1 MEFDSLLLALQNGQV
16 DAVIA
21 GMTITDERKEAVD
34 FSEPY
39 YTATQVM
46 IVRDDSDI
54 KKASDMKDKK
64 IVVVQGYTGET
75 CVQDLGYSYEAFK
88 KGSETILELT
98 NGKCDVVVIDSATAE
113 KYVADN
119 QGIKIVEDPDAFAAE
134 EYGCHVLVEKPIL
147 TDKSQVKAFKELL
160 KKTNKVITTCH
171 PRRFDAMFVRIKELV
186 AEYRK
191 KYGKVKYFEIRTE
204 SAVPTENERRNYHDS
219 LLSDHLCHELD
230 LMNYILGSEKVK
242 TVERHW
248 DGFDDYGFMGERA
261 DEARFFFRATKNLE
275 KGAPC
280 HIKMR
285 IMFNMAELYVDNL
298 GETYLSVHVRCYS
311 NYYVTVKQL
320 HAYRKKVKL
329 PDSDHNAKY
338 EALNRNFIDSI
349 LGKAEPYL
357 SKDEILMA
365 ATLPLRYMRQ
375 RK

>member
-1 MEFDSLLLALQNGQV
+1 MKERVKVGIAGLGNHAIQPHLAKLLKMSEVEIVGAFDPDISRFDKVNEMLGTKLKFFNSYQELCFAS
-16 DAVIA
+16 DAVVICSP
-21 GMTITDERKEAVD
+21 DDVH
-34 FSEPY
+34 FS
-39 YTATQVM
+39 QLM
-46 IVRDDSDI
+46 I
-54 KKASDMKDKK
+54 
-64 IVVVQGYTGET
+64 
-75 CVQDLGYSYEAFK
+75 
-88 KGSETILELT
+88 
-98 NGKCDVVVIDSATAE
+98 
-113 KYVADN
+113 
-119 QGIKIVEDPDAFAAE
+119 AAE